1 MCGTLL
7 VVVEMSITS
16 CGRFAL
22 SPLTPSPSP
31 ARGNGL
37 YTSRFWLYLTR
48 NCDVVH
54 NSHISQNAKAQEPP
68 PQLLRDFHPYRS
80 ELPTNP
86 VVPPRDEGF
95 RLAMCRD
102 QCARGEG
109 GKNERVSCLPHSSSL
124 RPLPSALFPPPSLL
138 KDQHHVRQ
146 EQEGVHGAEQD
157 VGAGAREGQHRY
169 HQGQHQQDR
178 I

>member
-31 ARGNGL
+31 SRGIGL

-68 PQLLRDFHPYRS
+68 PQILRDFHPYRS

-102 QCARGEG
+102 QCPRGE
-109 GKNERVSCLPHSSSL
+109 R
-124 RPLPSALFPPPSLL
+124 
-138 KDQHHVRQ
+138 
-146 EQEGVHGAEQD
+146 
-157 VGAGAREGQHRY
+157 GAGKDGDARPRKFALPPTAHPPLAP
-169 HQGQHQQDR
+169 
-178 I
+178 